1 MYYIGGYEKEI
12 RGNRIYHR
20 IQIGDSAIVEK
31 VDDNPETINYT
42 LRDQLG
48 SLIATVSDTGT
59 IKRLFY
65 DPWGKRLDLPVPDAQ
80 PLTLFNLATFL
91 TPRGFTGH
99 EHLDNVGLIHMNGRV
114 YDPEIARFVSADP
127 LIPSPKNLQSYNR
140 YSYTVNNPLRYTAP
154 SGFRM
159 VDAEHTGNPDD
170 NNESDSRFGRESDR
184 DNNSGSSNNKSGSGS
199 SATKEADG
207 SVTLEMTVSAPRYND
222 DNDRRNRGDNSGY
235 SQAAATQA
243 AVEAQRNA
251 ALAQRASN
259 LLSTVSRYASYAATA
274 ALLTGFVPVAGALAN
289 VAIIAGIFAV
299 GVDIAVNGKNF
310 NLTSTAGAAL
320 STSYKIAGDIL
331 PNMLPG
337 IARQPA
343 RVVIDAT
350 SQVQGLL
357 MNEAAKNEERDSN

>member
-1 MYYIGGYEKEI
+1 
-12 RGNRIYHR
+12 
-20 IQIGDSAIVEK
+20 
-31 VDDNPETINYT
+31 
-42 LRDQLG
+42 
-48 SLIATVSDTGT
+48 
-59 IKRLFY
+59 
-65 DPWGKRLDLPVPDAQ
+65 
-80 PLTLFNLATFL
+80 L

-114 YDPEIARFVSADP
+114 YAPEIARFVSADP

-140 YSYTVNNPLRYTAP
+140 YSYTVNNPLRYTDP
-154 SGFRM
+154 SGFRI

-199 SATKEADG
+199 SATKQVDG
-207 SVTLEMTVSAPRYND
+207 SITLSEMTVSAPRND
-222 DNDRRNRGDNSGY
+222 DRDRRNRGDNSGY
-235 SQAAATQA
+235 SQAVAAQAQA
-243 AVEAQRNA
+243 AQAARQN
-251 ALAQRASN
+251 ALAQQASN
-259 LLSTVSRYASYAATA
+259 YLSTVSRYASYATTA

-310 NLTSTAGAAL
+310 NLASTAGAAL

-337 IARQPA
+337 IVRQPA

-357 MNEAAKNEERDSN
+357 MNEAAKNEERDQY